1 MDSSLNAIGQITKQL
16 LSRSLPSTESARN
29 DLMQDTQ
36 DILQGRIDRL
46 SISALG
52 KKINQ
57 LYGNLQSTG
66 SEDALSAF
74 RNFMVEL
81 TENPD
86 NMDTLNF
93 VSTTEKLNEAGEEIS
108 QQTFETLGQVQEAG
122 ANDRSWVRNL
132 EQMDSSQ
139 IEEYMGITQSIL
151 EREEEGRAEVVDQ
164 LSSTISTINQSQEL
178 SDEEKGLLVDKLLSG
193 VKQNSSLTDIEE
205 YIQNFR
211 EENF

>member
-1 MDSSLNAIGQITKQL
+1 MDSSLNAIGQITEQL
-16 LSRSLPSTESARN
+16 LSRSLPPTESARN
-29 DLMQDTQ
+29 DLMQDTE

-93 VSTTEKLNEAGEEIS
+93 VSTTEK
-108 QQTFETLGQVQEAG
+108 
-122 ANDRSWVRNL
+122 
-132 EQMDSSQ
+132 
-139 IEEYMGITQSIL
+139 
-151 EREEEGRAEVVDQ
+151 
-164 LSSTISTINQSQEL
+164 
-178 SDEEKGLLVDKLLSG
+178 
-193 VKQNSSLTDIEE
+193 
-205 YIQNFR
+205 
-211 EENF
+211 

>member
-1 MDSSLNAIGQITKQL
+1 MDSSLNGIGQITNQL

-29 DLMQDTQ
+29 DLMQDTE

-93 VSTTEKLNEAGEEIS
+93 VSTTERLDEAGEDIS
-108 QQTFETLGQVQEAG
+108 QQAFETLGKVQESG
-122 ANDRSWVRNL
+122 ANDRSWIRNL

-164 LSSTISTINQSQEL
+164 LSSTLSTINQSQEL

-193 VKQNSSLTDIEE
+193 VEQNSSLTDIEE